1 MSILQESSRIREIM
15 GINEEEE
22 GVKMNRNLSKIIDT
36 LTFLRLYSSSIE
48 KMLKDIS
55 ILAKDQIIDFDL
67 MERGLRKRLLKK
79 GDKLKN
85 IEDYLGK
92 IISSLKYRE
101 RFGYKVEPE
110 SEDYEF
116 ELEEPSIIPK
126 KVFKKELY
134 YLQVEL
140 LKLQEW
146 LKETGKTVIVVFEG
160 RDSAGKWTLYVN
172 GTKTVGSTNAYSNAI
187 NNAVNNYTLASLL
200 NQSGRVGA

>member
-15 GINEEEE
+15 GINEQEE

-126 KVFKKELY
+126 KV
-134 YLQVEL
+134 
-140 LKLQEW
+140 LKIS
-146 LKETGKTVIVVFEG
+146 VIVSKEG
-160 RDSAGKWTLYVN
+160 
-172 GTKTVGSTNAYSNAI
+172 
-187 NNAVNNYTLASLL
+187 
-200 NQSGRVGA
+200 